1 MKKSRKEKKYLKQ
14 MQKDMAK
21 ACGMKRKKLFWK
33 DTPKS
38 GASIAIDYLKA
49 REKGWIKFLRKE
61 LEKDFKEKYPQFKD
75 LTFKWDNLDEV
86 FR

>member
-1 MKKSRKEKKYLKQ
+1 MNKQKKYLKQ

-21 ACGMKRKKLFWK
+21 ACDMKRKEMFGK
-33 DTPKS
+33 DVPKC
-38 GASIAIDYLKA
+38 GASIAMEYYKE
-49 REKGWIKFLRKE
+49 REKERVKYMREWF
-61 LEKDFKEKYPQFKD
+61 EKDFKEKHPEYKD